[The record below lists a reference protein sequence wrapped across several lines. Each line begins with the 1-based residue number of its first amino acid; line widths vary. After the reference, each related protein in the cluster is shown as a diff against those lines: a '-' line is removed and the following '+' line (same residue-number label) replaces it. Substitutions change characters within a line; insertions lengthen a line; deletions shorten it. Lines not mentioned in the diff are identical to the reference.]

1 MSCFAGTWH
10 FDGKPVDR
18 DFTAK
23 FGETIDQYGP
33 DGGAEH
39 ISGSLAMLYRAFHTN
54 RESRLEHQP
63 YISPQGN
70 VLTWDGRLDN
80 RDDLIFALSYELR
93 TQYPIVPRAQG
104 GPQFSLHDYPD
115 AVIVMAAWEFWGTAC
130 FRRLIGDFALALWNP
145 RDRVLTFAKDFAGP
159 RHLFYEIRDGKVW
172 WCSRLEPLILL
183 SGRQY
188 KINDEY
194 IAGYFALHPSAHV
207 TPYVGVDPVP
217 AGHFVQ
223 IKNGQAKV
231 TEYWQFDPDARIRYK
246 TDAEYEEHYRTAFG
260 QAVKRRLRA
269 DSPVLAELSGGR
281 DSGAIVCVAD
291 ELMARG
297 QAEAP
302 RLDTLS
308 HLDDEE
314 KSSDERPFVEKVE
327 AKRGRVGFHVE
338 TTGSAKPLRLLEPE
352 YFCAQPG
359 PDQNNAEAAER
370 RLALMHSQGNRII
383 FSGIGGDE
391 VTGGV
396 PYAIAGLADLLVEG
410 RFRDFSRQLVAWG
423 LVQKRP
429 CIQILPKAVL
439 AAVVPSALRRL
450 AAKKDIAPWLDSR
463 FIRAQHDI
471 LLRDGARAMPRK
483 GLPSFRSNV
492 LTFLGVRNQLG
503 CIARIHRQAAR
514 ENCYE
519 KSYPYL
525 DRDFVAFMFSI
536 PQEQVL
542 RPGQRR
548 SLMRRAL
555 IGIVPAEILNR
566 TRKAYFSRRPLITL
580 QARLPQL
587 QAMFDRPVCGLL
599 GHVDP
604 VRFREALSAAGH
616 GLCDRIYPLMLT
628 VWLEQWERCLAVR
641 DIIVDLKV
649 ESESAGADLQSA
661 KQGSFLSPAL
671 RGSG

>member
-18 DFTAK
+18 DFIAK

-80 RDDLIFALSYELR
+80 RDELIFALSYELR
-93 TQYPIVPRAQG
+93 MQYPVLPRQIGAQV
-104 GPQFSLHDYPD
+104 SLRDYPD
-115 AVIVMAAWEFWGTAC
+115 AVIVMAAWEAWGAAC

-188 KINDEY
+188 KVNDEY
-194 IAGYFALHPSAHV
+194 IPGYFSLHPSAHV

-217 AGHFVQ
+217 AGLLVQ
-223 IKNGQAKV
+223 IKGGHAKV

-281 DSGAIVCVAD
+281 DFGAIVCVAD

-302 RLDTLS
+302 RLDTMS
-308 HLDDEE
+308 YLDDEG
-314 KSSDERPFVEKVE
+314 KSSDERPYVEKVE
-327 AKRGRVGFHVE
+327 AKRGRVGCHIDAPK
-338 TTGSAKPLRLLEPE
+338 SPMPLRLLEPE

-359 PDQNNAEAAER
+359 PDQNGAEAIEK
-370 RLALMHSQGNRII
+370 RLALMNSQRNRII
-383 FSGIGGDE
+383 LSGIGGDE

-396 PYAIAGLADLLVEG
+396 PAVFPGLGGLVVEG
-410 RFRDFSRQLVAWG
+410 
-423 LVQKRP
+423 
-429 CIQILPKAVL
+429 
-439 AAVVPSALRRL
+439 
-450 AAKKDIAPWLDSR
+450 
-463 FIRAQHDI
+463 
-471 LLRDGARAMPRK
+471 
-483 GLPSFRSNV
+483 
-492 LTFLGVRNQLG
+492 
-503 CIARIHRQAAR
+503 
-514 ENCYE
+514 
-519 KSYPYL
+519 
-525 DRDFVAFMFSI
+525 
-536 PQEQVL
+536 
-542 RPGQRR
+542 
-548 SLMRRAL
+548 
-555 IGIVPAEILNR
+555 
-566 TRKAYFSRRPLITL
+566 
-580 QARLPQL
+580 
-587 QAMFDRPVCGLL
+587 
-599 GHVDP
+599 
-604 VRFREALSAAGH
+604 
-616 GLCDRIYPLMLT
+616 T
-628 VWLEQWERCLAVR
+628 V
-641 DIIVDLKV
+641 
-649 ESESAGADLQSA
+649 
-661 KQGSFLSPAL
+661 
-671 RGSG
+671 